1 MSATSASAETVSEMQ
16 WYLRALHVAE
26 AQRITRGDGI
36 IVAVIDSGV
45 DASHPDLA
53 GAVLPGVTSNNG
65 TIESGQNDWQGHGTK
80 MAGVIAARGG
90 GPNKAL
96 GIAPGARILPIAIP
110 NDSGS
115 IAEPLRYA
123 VDHGA
128 QVVNVSLGRPREERL
143 SAAELSAFAYAQ
155 TKNVVVVTSSGNL
168 KSLPTGNCMAEVPG
182 VVTVSGTSR
191 DGSFWR
197 GSVQGSF
204 VALSAPAEDIVNVG
218 ARKFH
223 STGYSGG
230 TGTSESSAIV
240 AGIAALIRA
249 RYRELDA
256 ANVINRLVTS
266 AADQGSPGRDSL
278 YGFGTVDAHRAL
290 TVDVPSVASNPLGA
304 VTAADS
310 PTSKTST
317 SPVGQEPAEEQFGT
331 PAVRLAIVIG
341 IGITIVL
348 VGAGLLLALVLVIA
362 HLAKPRRTQSN
373 LR

>member
-1 MSATSASAETVSEMQ
+1 MQ

-26 AQRITRGDGI
+26 AHRITRGDGI
-36 IVAVIDSGV
+36 VVAVIDSGV

-53 GAVLPGVTSNNG
+53 GAVLPGVTFNHS
-65 TIESGQNDWQGHGTK
+65 TSEEGQNDWQGHGTK

-96 GIAPGARILPIAIP
+96 GIAPGSRILPIAIP
-110 NDSGS
+110 DTSGS
-115 IAEPLRYA
+115 VAEPLRFA
-123 VDHGA
+123 VDRGA
-128 QVVNVSLGRPREERL
+128 QVVNISLGRPREERL
-143 SAAELSAFAYAQ
+143 SAAEVSAFAYAQ
-155 TKNVVVVTSSGNL
+155 AKNVVVVTSSGNL

-191 DGSFWR
+191 DGSFWN

-204 VALSAPAEDIVNVG
+204 VGLSAPAVDIVNVG

-249 RYRELDA
+249 RYPALDA
-256 ANVINRLVTS
+256 SNVINRLVMS
-266 AADQGSPGRDSL
+266 AHDQGSPGRDPL

-290 TVDVPSVASNPLGA
+290 TADVPSVNSNPLGA
-304 VTAADS
+304 VTRPGS
-310 PTSKTST
+310 PTSQTPA
-317 SPVGQEPAEEQFGT
+317 SPTGQEPAEEQFGT
-331 PAVRLAIVIG
+331 PAVRLAIVVG
-341 IGITIVL
+341 IGVTIVL
-348 VGAGLLLALVLVIA
+348 VGAGLLLVLILVIA
-362 HLAKPRRTQSN
+362 HAAKPRRAQSN